1 MQLPAN
7 DSLVLVSIIQ
17 KEKSL
22 DVDQSNDNSAEMTV
36 ATEVVTTDHEQN
48 LESASPSSY
57 SPVMTDATPL
67 GLPTS
72 TDGSPLEVSTCIDI
86 SVKANVIPDLTKEPE
101 KCLF

>member
-36 ATEVVTTDHEQN
+36 ATEVITTDHEQN

-57 SPVMTDATPL
+57 SPPKFTGSTKVFPL
-67 GLPTS
+67 
-72 TDGSPLEVSTCIDI
+72 TCNQ
-86 SVKANVIPDLTKEPE
+86 SGNGNKMK
-101 KCLF
+101 